1 MKALEKTLAILAF
14 VVLISQT
21 VRHAHLL
28 WLEPRTSVLD
38 KYDQPLKDEI
48 ANAGSLDELVR
59 RYDPVR
65 KQVDAARQQA
75 RSEKKPF
82 DDDISLEPYKSE
94 RTLRE
99 AIKEWED
106 RSKQIRE
113 IWFYC
118 SVAFVLFILGALL
131 YRKWNRWAGLT
142 LLISS
147 FCEFIYWTSPTF
159 LGPNTHE
166 FDRLLVHKLVL
177 SVVVLGLLMVAI
189 RLNGIFLEAPKPS
202 PA

>member
-1 MKALEKTLAILAF
+1 ML
-14 VVLISQT
+14 VSQT
-21 VRHAHLL
+21 VRHAYLL

-38 KYDQPLKDEI
+38 KYDQPLKNEI
-48 ANAGSLDELVR
+48 ANALSLDELVR
-59 RYDPVR
+59 RYDPLR
-65 KQVDAARQQA
+65 KQVDATRERMKAE
-75 RSEKKPF
+75 EKPV
-82 DDDISLEPYKSE
+82 DEYTNVEPYKSE

-106 RSKQIRE
+106 KSKQIRE

-131 YRKWNRWAGLT
+131 YRKWNRWLGLT

-147 FCEFIYWTSPTF
+147 FSEFIYWTSPTF
-159 LGPNTHE
+159 FGPNTHE
-166 FDRLLVHKLVL
+166 FDRLLVNKLVL
-177 SVVVLGLLMVAI
+177 SIIVLALLLVAI
-189 RLNGIFLEAPKPS
+189 QLNGIFLEEQKPS